1 MKKADKESEVVLNP
15 ESTKSEYFK
24 MVTIPPYHPLIID
37 HSTQLG
43 IAQQQEKQSE
53 EKKVT
58 VQNTFK
64 SDRVRFEKQQKEEQ
78 RRKKKREKQREEK
91 QGIDDE
97 DLAVRKKRLLDIRV

>member
-1 MKKADKESEVVLNP
+1 
-15 ESTKSEYFK
+15 
-24 MVTIPPYHPLIID
+24 MVTIPPYHPMIID
-37 HSTQLG
+37 HSSQVG

-78 RRKKKREKQREEK
+78 RRKKKREKQQEEK

-97 DLAVRKKRLLDIRV
+97 GLAIRKKRLLDIRV

>member
-1 MKKADKESEVVLNP
+1 
-15 ESTKSEYFK
+15 

-37 HSTQLG
+37 HSTQVG

-53 EKKVT
+53 EKKGT

-78 RRKKKREKQREEK
+78 RQKKKKGRQQREKP
-91 QGIDDE
+91 GIDDE
-97 DLAVRKKRLLDIRV
+97 DLAIRKKRLLDIRV